1 MFNTSHAMPHNG
13 IAMLH
18 NHDGIAIIYNC
29 LEMHKN
35 GRAML
40 YNGKAM
46 FRNYLTMLHNEGG
59 GGNIQYSSVY
69 TMPEWLQLHYCVQPS
84 ICFFPV
90 LHMYEYA
97 QTCLNM
103 LK

>member
-59 GGNIQYSSVY
+59 VEIYNIVVY
-69 TMPEWLQLHYCVQPS
+69 TQ
-84 ICFFPV
+84 
-90 LHMYEYA
+90 
-97 QTCLNM
+97 CLNGFNYIIAYNPPSVFFQFFICM
-103 LK
+103 NMRKHA